1 MCDVK
6 RLLQHNV
13 KVGLGTGKN
22 FKPTYISKIAKMEN
36 IWILDMSGGYGHSLM
51 DAMRQA
57 LSVSICISFNKEGYK
72 PMDFKNVFYL
82 ATLGGAQGKKSD
94 HVQSNGKM

>member
-1 MCDVK
+1 
-6 RLLQHNV
+6 
-13 KVGLGTGKN
+13 
-22 FKPTYISKIAKMEN
+22 
-36 IWILDMSGGYGHSLM
+36 MSGGYGHSLM

-82 ATLGGAQGKKSD
+82 ATLGGAQGKIQTMFNQTINWKSMIF
-94 HVQSNGKM
+94 SIGIRSKNWKF